1 MKFRTLIIGF
11 FALFLTASI
20 TMAQEVKI
28 GYTNIELVLAY
39 MPEARQMEKTL
50 QTYQKKLAEQIQ
62 TKEKY
67 AMDKL
72 QDYQT
77 KIEKNQL
84 SPDAKA
90 AAEKELQKLDQE
102 IQQFAQE
109 SEYNL
114 MAKREELLQPI
125 VEKLQKAIDE
135 TAEAKGFTYILNQT
149 TSAGVSTILYGPDEN
164 DITEDLMKKLGI
176 KIPKENTGGGN

>member
-11 FALFLTASI
+11 FALFLTASVM
-20 TMAQEVKI
+20 MAQEVKI

-39 MPEARQMEKTL
+39 MPEARQMESTL
-50 QTYQKKLAEQIQ
+50 QTYQKKLGEQLQ

-67 AMDKL
+67 AMGKL
-72 QDYQT
+72 EEYQT
-77 KIEKNQL
+77 GIKNNTMSPEK
-84 SPDAKA
+84 KA
-90 AAEKELQKLDQE
+90 AAEQELQKLDQE
-102 IQQFAQE
+102 IQAFAQE

-114 MAKREELLQPI
+114 LAKREELLQPI

-135 TAEAKGFTYILNQT
+135 TAESKGFTYILNQT
-149 TSAGVSTILYGPDEN
+149 TSAGVSTILFGPEEN

-176 KIPKENTGGGN
+176 EIPKEDGSNK